1 MRGTGRRHGG
11 MRVAAL
17 GLFAVVA
24 AACDAGGP
32 APQRLTGPGVSPA
45 VWGVLEIPT
54 TPGPHAAVVLVPG
67 SHGWRSDYARFARS
81 FADSGFVALAIDYYA
96 DAGRASSAEEVRAH
110 WPGWEA
116 TVRNAVA
123 YLETT
128 PAVAGRPIA
137 LVGYSRGAALAIS
150 VADSAPPV
158 SAVVDYYGWGN
169 NDDPPEARIPQYP
182 PLLILHGEADTEI
195 PVDLAKRLY
204 YRVHTHGG
212 EAEMQLYPGAEHA
225 FNGPWSWNY
234 RKADA
239 TDAWGRTIEFLRRH
253 LVNAGGRAE

>member
-1 MRGTGRRHGG
+1 MGGRGCP
-11 MRVAAL
+11 RVAAL
-17 GLFAVVA
+17 CVFALGVA
-24 AACDAGGP
+24 SCGRGAP
-32 APQRLTGPGVSPA
+32 TPQRLTGTGIAPA
-45 VWGVLEIPT
+45 VWGVLEIPA

-81 FADSGFVALAIDYYA
+81 FADSGFVALALDYYA
-96 DAGRASSAEEVRAH
+96 DAGRGSSAEEVRRN
-110 WPGWEA
+110 WPRWEA

-158 SAVVDYYGWGN
+158 AAVVDYYGWGS
-169 NDDPPEARIPQYP
+169 NDDPPEDRIPQYP

-195 PVDLAKRLY
+195 PVDLARRLY
-204 YRVHTHGG
+204 YRLHTHGG
-212 EAEMQLYPGAEHA
+212 EAEMHLYPDAEHA

-239 TDAWGRTIEFLRRH
+239 TDAWSRTIDFLRRR
-253 LVNAGGRAE
+253 LVAARGRAE